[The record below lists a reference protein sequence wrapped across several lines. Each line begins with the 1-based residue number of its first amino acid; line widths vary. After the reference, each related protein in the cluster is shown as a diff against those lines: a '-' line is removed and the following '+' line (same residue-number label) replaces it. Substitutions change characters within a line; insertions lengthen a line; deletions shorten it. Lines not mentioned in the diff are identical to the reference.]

1 MTLCSPVSCFSM
13 ALSLSA
19 TSKEK
24 YLSSDKSVLLSL
36 LAVGFWVVVGGK
48 LGVCFVFN
56 LSINPTSPTKLLRN
70 TAFHRTKCCLLLE
83 SRMKAIKIFKGI
95 FVESCFGLLKQGK

>member
-1 MTLCSPVSCFSM
+1 MTWCSPVSCFSM
-13 ALSLSA
+13 VLSPSA

-24 YLSSDKSVLLSL
+24 DLSSDKSVLLSL
-36 LAVGFWVVVGGK
+36 FAVGFGVGGGK

-56 LSINPTSPTKLLRN
+56 LSINPASLTKLLRS

-83 SRMKAIKIFKGI
+83 PRTKAIKIFKGI
-95 FVESCFGLLKQGK
+95 FVESCFGLLKQGQ